1 MHKSGQEKYVGIV
14 YIMPMREVVEAY
26 HSYKSRENMKKC

>member
-26 HSYKSRENMKKC
+26 HRIRAEKI